1 MNPSLSL
8 QIPSPVQRID
18 IDLYR
23 EKNLEVYIKR
33 EDLIHPEVSG
43 NKWRKL
49 KYNIEQA
56 KKENKGIL
64 TFGGAFSNH
73 IYATAHAARY
83 FGLPCIGLIRGKY
96 VDLNNPS
103 LSAVRAVGMQLELLS
118 REEYGKKEEED
129 FLEVLQKKYPDYLII
144 PEGGNNAKAIEGLK
158 ELGKEINDL
167 AFTPDLILVPA
178 GTASTARGLL
188 RSIPKQSQ
196 LLVFSSLK
204 GDFLNDRLV
213 LEENEN
219 WILQTEFHFGGYA
232 RVNADLIN
240 TINTFKTQTGIP
252 LDPIYTA
259 KMLYGFHALLERGAI
274 EANSKILLIHTGGL
288 QGILGHNIKYQ
299 AQEEL
304 RIQ

>member
-232 RVNADLIN
+232 CVNADLIN